1 MYNITVAELKK
12 QLNIE
17 LPYTDDDVYLAD
29 SIAVAE
35 LSVNN
40 YLGASAVSGF
50 TTVTGYTSGFTSN
63 LPVAIRRAILIVAS
77 HLYLNRSLVN
87 FGNASVT
94 PFTFNFLLDNYQNIV
109 IK

>member
-1 MYNITVAELKK
+1 MYNIPVLELKR

-17 LPYTDDDVYLAD
+17 AAFTDDDTYLAD
-29 SIAVAE
+29 CIGVAE

-40 YLGASAVSGF
+40 YLGASAISGY

-63 LPVAIRRAILIVAS
+63 LPVAIRRAILIVAA
-77 HLYLNRSLVN
+77 HLYLNRQLVN